1 SIGARV
7 AVMSFDGQLP
17 PKMRLLRAAAELLA
31 KSAGAPVSTR
41 QITQLAGV
49 TAPTLYHHFGDK
61 EGLFDAVVSAGFEEY
76 VAGERDFA
84 PSGHPL
90 EDIRRMWDNHVQFGL
105 NQPEL
110 YLVMFGN
117 IRPESRPAIVADAE
131 ALMEEMLNKAAA
143 AGQLNV
149 QPREAARSILA
160 ANVGVT
166 LMLIAEPA
174 SERNLELSTMTRDA
188 MIFAVSAEPA
198 SGPAPG
204 GTGKS
209 SVVVA
214 AIALNAALQASHS
227 DQLSSSELK
236 LFLEWLHRISNSS
249 TSELG
254 EIIGPSCNA
263 AETTVRNSHGNRDSC
278 ETTHQHARTRP
289 EIR

>member
-1 SIGARV
+1 
-7 AVMSFDGQLP
+7 MSFDGQLP
-17 PKMRLLRAAAELLA
+17 PKARLLHAAAELLA
-31 KSAGAPVSTR
+31 SSGGSTVSTR

-61 EGLFDAVVSAGFEEY
+61 EGLFDAVVAAGFEEY

-84 PSGHPL
+84 PSGQPL
-90 EDIRRMWDNHVQFGL
+90 EDIRRLWDNHVQFGL

-131 ALMEEMLNKAAA
+131 ALMEEMLNKAAV

-149 QPREAARSILA
+149 PPKEAARSVLA

-166 LMLIAEPA
+166 LMLITEKAP
-174 SERNLELSTMTRDA
+174 ERNLELSAMTRDA
-188 MIFAVSAEPA
+188 MVFAVSTEQARDN
-198 SGPAPG
+198 GPEDS
-204 GTGKS
+204 GKS

-214 AIALNAALQASHS
+214 AIALNAALQASNS

-236 LFLEWLHRISNSS
+236 LFLEWLHRISTSS
-249 TSELG
+249 TS
-254 EIIGPSCNA
+254 
-263 AETTVRNSHGNRDSC
+263 
-278 ETTHQHARTRP
+278 
-289 EIR
+289 

>member
-1 SIGARV
+1 MSI
-7 AVMSFDGQLP
+7 DGQLP
-17 PKMRLLRAAAELLA
+17 PKARLLRAAAELLA
-31 KSAGAPVSTR
+31 NSGGSAVSTR

-61 EGLFDAVVSAGFEEY
+61 EGLFDAVVAAGFDDY

-84 PSGHPL
+84 PSGQPL

-105 NQPEL
+105 KQPEL

-131 ALMEEMLNKAAA
+131 ALMEEMLNKAAVS
-143 AGQLNV
+143 GQLNV
-149 QPREAARSILA
+149 PPKEAARSILA

-166 LMLIAEPA
+166 LMLIAEKAPA
-174 SERNLELSTMTRDA
+174 RNLELSAMTRDA
-188 MIFAVSAEPA
+188 MIFAVSAEQA
-198 SGPAPG
+198 RSNESDD
-204 GTGKS
+204 TGKS

-236 LFLEWLHRISNSS
+236 LFLEWLHRISTSSNS
-249 TSELG
+249 
-254 EIIGPSCNA
+254 
-263 AETTVRNSHGNRDSC
+263 
-278 ETTHQHARTRP
+278 
-289 EIR
+289 

>member
-1 SIGARV
+1 
-7 AVMSFDGQLP
+7 MSFDGQLP
-17 PKMRLLRAAAELLA
+17 PKARLLHAAAELLA
-31 KSAGAPVSTR
+31 TSGGSAVSTR

-61 EGLFDAVVSAGFEEY
+61 EGLFDAVVAAGFEEY

-84 PSGHPL
+84 PSGQPL
-90 EDIRRMWDNHVQFGL
+90 EDIRRLWDNHVQFGL

-131 ALMEEMLNKAAA
+131 ALMEEMLNKAAV

-149 QPREAARSILA
+149 PPKEAARSVLA

-166 LMLIAEPA
+166 LMLITEKAP
-174 SERNLELSTMTRDA
+174 ERNLELSAMTRDA
-188 MIFAVSAEPA
+188 MIFAVSAEQA
-198 SGPAPG
+198 TDRGPED
-204 GTGKS
+204 TGRS

-214 AIALNAALQASHS
+214 AIALNAALQASNS

-236 LFLEWLHRISNSS
+236 LFLEWLHRISTSS
-249 TSELG
+249 TS
-254 EIIGPSCNA
+254 
-263 AETTVRNSHGNRDSC
+263 
-278 ETTHQHARTRP
+278 
-289 EIR
+289 

>member
-1 SIGARV
+1 
-7 AVMSFDGQLP
+7 MSFDGQLP

-31 KSAGAPVSTR
+31 NSAGAPVSTR

-61 EGLFDAVVSAGFEEY
+61 EGLFDAVVAAGFEEY

-84 PSGHPL
+84 PSGQPL

-174 SERNLELSTMTRDA
+174 TDRNLELSTMTRDA
-188 MIFAVSAEPA
+188 MIFAVSADQARKTGQDE
-198 SGPAPG
+198 S
-204 GTGKS
+204 GKS

-236 LFLEWLHRISNSS
+236 LFLEWLHRIS
-249 TSELG
+249 TSPAG
-254 EIIGPSCNA
+254 
-263 AETTVRNSHGNRDSC
+263 
-278 ETTHQHARTRP
+278 
-289 EIR
+289 

>member
-1 SIGARV
+1 
-7 AVMSFDGQLP
+7 MSFDGQLP
-17 PKMRLLRAAAELLA
+17 PKTRLLRAAAELLA
-31 KSAGAPVSTR
+31 NSAGSAVSTR

-61 EGLFDAVVSAGFEEY
+61 EGLFDAVVAAGFEDY

-84 PSGHPL
+84 PSGQPL

-117 IRPESRPAIVADAE
+117 IRPESRPSVVADAE
-131 ALMEEMLNKAAA
+131 GLLEEMLNKAAV

-149 QPREAARSILA
+149 PPREAARSILA

-166 LMLIAEPA
+166 LMLIAEKVP
-174 SERNLELSTMTRDA
+174 ERNLELSTMTRDA
-188 MIFAVSAEPA
+188 MIFAVSSDQAKNGSPEA
-198 SGPAPG
+198 A
-204 GTGKS
+204 GKS

-236 LFLEWLHRISNSS
+236 LFLEWLHRISTSS
-249 TSELG
+249 TS
-254 EIIGPSCNA
+254 
-263 AETTVRNSHGNRDSC
+263 
-278 ETTHQHARTRP
+278 
-289 EIR
+289 

>member
-1 SIGARV
+1 MG
-7 AVMSFDGQLP
+7 FDGQLP
-17 PKMRLLRAAAELLA
+17 PKTRLLRAAAELLA
-31 KSAGAPVSTR
+31 NSAGGAVSTR
-41 QITQLAGV
+41 QITTLAGV

-61 EGLFDAVVSAGFEEY
+61 EGLFDAVIAAGFEEY

-105 NQPEL
+105 KQPEL

-117 IRPESRPAIVADAE
+117 IRPESRPVVVADAE
-131 ALMEEMLNKAAA
+131 GLMEEMLNKAAV

-149 QPREAARSILA
+149 PPREAARSILA

-166 LMLIAEPA
+166 LMLITEKVP
-174 SERNLELSTMTRDA
+174 ERNLELSAMTRDA
-188 MIFAVSAEPA
+188 MIFAVSSDQAKANVPDE
-198 SGPAPG
+198 S
-204 GTGKS
+204 GKS

-236 LFLEWLHRISNSS
+236 LFLEWLHRIS
-249 TSELG
+249 TSAT
-254 EIIGPSCNA
+254 S
-263 AETTVRNSHGNRDSC
+263 
-278 ETTHQHARTRP
+278 
-289 EIR
+289 

>member
-1 SIGARV
+1 
-7 AVMSFDGQLP
+7 MSFEGQP
-17 PKMRLLRAAAELLA
+17 PAKMRLLQAAAELLA

-41 QITQLAGV
+41 QITTLAGV
-49 TAPTLYHHFGDK
+49 SAPTLYHHFGDK

-84 PSGHPL
+84 PSGQPL

-143 AGQLNV
+143 AGQLSV

-166 LMLIAEPA
+166 LMLIAEA
-174 SERNLELSTMTRDA
+174 VADRNLDLSTMTRDA
-188 MIFAVSAEPA
+188 MIFAVASDQAEQRGAEA
-198 SGPAPG
+198 S
-204 GTGKS
+204 GKS

-236 LFLEWLHRISNSS
+236 LFLEWLHRISTS
-249 TSELG
+249 TS
-254 EIIGPSCNA
+254 
-263 AETTVRNSHGNRDSC
+263 
-278 ETTHQHARTRP
+278 
-289 EIR
+289 

>member
-1 SIGARV
+1 
-7 AVMSFDGQLP
+7 MSFEGQP
-17 PKMRLLRAAAELLA
+17 PAKMRLLQAAAELLA
-31 KSAGAPVSTR
+31 NSAGAPVSTR

-49 TAPTLYHHFGDK
+49 SAPTLYHHFGDK
-61 EGLFDAVVSAGFEEY
+61 EGLYDAVVSAGFEEY

-84 PSGHPL
+84 PSGQPL
-90 EDIRRMWDNHVQFGL
+90 EDIRRMWDNHVHFGL

-143 AGQLNV
+143 AGQLSV

-166 LMLIAEPA
+166 LMLIAEPVA
-174 SERNLELSTMTRDA
+174 ERNLDLSTMTRDA
-188 MIFAVSAEPA
+188 MIFAVASDQAEQAEA
-198 SGPAPG
+198 S
-204 GTGKS
+204 GKS

-236 LFLEWLHRISNSS
+236 LFLEWLHRIS
-249 TSELG
+249 
-254 EIIGPSCNA
+254 
-263 AETTVRNSHGNRDSC
+263 TT
-278 ETTHQHARTRP
+278 
-289 EIR
+289 

>member
-1 SIGARV
+1 
-7 AVMSFDGQLP
+7 MSFEGQP
-17 PKMRLLRAAAELLA
+17 PAKMRLLRAAAELLA
-31 KSAGAPVSTR
+31 NSAGAPVSTR

-49 TAPTLYHHFGDK
+49 SAPTLYHHFGDK

-84 PSGHPL
+84 PSGQPL
-90 EDIRRMWDNHVQFGL
+90 VDIRRMWDNHVQFGL

-143 AGQLNV
+143 AGQLSV

-166 LMLIAEPA
+166 LMLIAEA
-174 SERNLELSTMTRDA
+174 VADRNLDLSTMTRDA
-188 MIFAVSAEPA
+188 MIFAVASDQAEQNGNET
-198 SGPAPG
+198 S
-204 GTGKS
+204 GKS

-214 AIALNAALQASHS
+214 AIALNAALQSSHS

-236 LFLEWLHRISNSS
+236 LFLEWLHRISAS
-249 TSELG
+249 
-254 EIIGPSCNA
+254 P
-263 AETTVRNSHGNRDSC
+263 TT
-278 ETTHQHARTRP
+278 
-289 EIR
+289 

>member
-1 SIGARV
+1 
-7 AVMSFDGQLP
+7 MSFEGQP
-17 PKMRLLRAAAELLA
+17 TAKMRLLRAAAELLA
-31 KSAGAPVSTR
+31 NSAGAPVSTR
-41 QITQLAGV
+41 EITQLAGV
-49 TAPTLYHHFGDK
+49 SAPTLYHHFGDK
-61 EGLFDAVVSAGFEEY
+61 EGLFDAVVTAGFEEY

-84 PSGHPL
+84 PSGQPL

-143 AGQLNV
+143 AGQLSV

-166 LMLIAEPA
+166 LMLIAEA
-174 SERNLELSTMTRDA
+174 VADRNLDLSTMTRDA
-188 MIFAVSAEPA
+188 MIFAVSSDQAEQNGA
-198 SGPAPG
+198 QVS
-204 GTGKS
+204 GKS

-236 LFLEWLHRISNSS
+236 LFLEWLHRIS
-249 TSELG
+249 TS
-254 EIIGPSCNA
+254 
-263 AETTVRNSHGNRDSC
+263 
-278 ETTHQHARTRP
+278 
-289 EIR
+289 